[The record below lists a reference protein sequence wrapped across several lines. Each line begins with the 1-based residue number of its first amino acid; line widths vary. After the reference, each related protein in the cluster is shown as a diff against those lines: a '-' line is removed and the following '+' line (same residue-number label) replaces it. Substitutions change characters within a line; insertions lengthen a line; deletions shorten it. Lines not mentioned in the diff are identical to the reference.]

1 MQSDTQ
7 TSFGTLFDAAVLLP
21 LTALDLAFARYL
33 QQAQP
38 SEDARH
44 TWLAALVSHQFG
56 RGHACLDLDVLRQSG
71 VLALAW
77 DGRLQDALP
86 PDLAQAAASL
96 PWINGDASPLVLDGP
111 RLYLRRNWQAEQ
123 TIRAAIAARL
133 AQPKAVPD
141 TLAQALDALFE
152 PAPLPAAATLDQP
165 VPAVATVPKVSF
177 GPTVPIVPTVPPG
190 TLTQADTLAQPIPTA
205 QAVSPSPP
213 AQPGMLVAA
222 ASAAA
227 PDWQKIACALAARG
241 RFTLITGGPGTGKTT
256 TVVRLLAL
264 LQSQASRPL
273 RIALAAPTGKAAARL
288 GESIAQA
295 VKKLPASMQANI
307 PTQAQTLHKLLQ
319 VRAAVQAR
327 PAPELALDLVVVDE
341 ASMIDLELMARLM
354 SSVPLSASLI
364 LLGDKDQL
372 ASVEAGAVMGQLCE
386 GAQAGGY
393 SADTAQ
399 WIQATTGQD
408 VRAWCGIGSKLAQQ
422 TVMLRHSHR
431 FAAGSQIGQWAS
443 AVNAGQ
449 RHTVA
454 DLWASTPLWQPDQAV
469 GVTPLR
475 PGQAADIT
483 PLQASQAANVTPR
496 KPSQAANVTSLQSD
510 HAVSVTRL
518 QPSASWDAS
527 LTQLVGAGWQSTL
540 EALSAVT
547 QGNPQTTGWSN
558 TVAQPSNTDAS
569 AVPSAAQAPFLHG
582 PGVCS
587 DEQALAL
594 LQALSQFQIL
604 CALREGPW
612 GVLALNRNI
621 ARALGF
627 PLDCWYVG
635 RPVMVTR
642 NDYNLGLMN
651 GDIGLCLPTA
661 PGLRVAFAT
670 PGQSGTTGVRWV
682 LPSRLDAVE
691 TVFAM
696 TVHKSQGSEFD
707 QVALV
712 LPDRMA
718 PVLTRELLYT
728 SITRAKTR
736 LTLVVPQAGV
746 LRQAVATQIL
756 RSGGLTMERTP

>member
-1 MQSDTQ
+1 MNTVEW
-7 TSFGTLFDAAVLLP
+7 LEAAKSLP
-21 LTALDLAFARYL
+21 LSPLDVAFAQYL

-44 TWLAALVSHQFG
+44 IWLAALVSHQFG
-56 RGHACLDLDVLRQSG
+56 RGHACLDLAVLRQNG

-77 DGRLQDALP
+77 EARLQDALP
-86 PDLAQAAASL
+86 PDLADAAASL
-96 PWINGDASPLVLDGP
+96 PWVQGDASPLVLDGA

-123 TIRAAIAARL
+123 SIRECIQARL
-133 AQPKAVPD
+133 AQPNPVPD

-152 PAPLPAAATLDQP
+152 PALLPAAKT
-165 VPAVATVPKVSF
+165 S
-177 GPTVPIVPTVPPG
+177 
-190 TLTQADTLAQPIPTA
+190 
-205 QAVSPSPP
+205 
-213 AQPGMLVAA
+213 
-222 ASAAA
+222 ASA
-227 PDWQKIACALAARG
+227 PDWQKVACAVAARG
-241 RFTLITGGPGTGKTT
+241 KFTLITGGPGTGKTT

-273 RIALAAPTGKAAARL
+273 RMALAAPTGKAAARL

-295 VKKLPASMQANI
+295 VKKLPAHMQAHI

-319 VRAAVQAR
+319 VRAAVQAT

-354 SSVPLSASLI
+354 ASVPLSASLI

-372 ASVEAGAVMGQLCE
+372 ASVEAGAVMGQLCA

-393 SADTAQ
+393 SVESAQ
-399 WIQATTGQD
+399 WIQTTTGQD
-408 VRAWCGIGSKLAQQ
+408 VRAWCGAGSSLAQQ

-431 FAAGSQIGQWAS
+431 FAAASQIGQWAS

-449 RHTVA
+449 RQTVA
-454 DLWASTPLWQPDQAV
+454 DLWASAPLWQPAM
-469 GVTPLR
+469 T
-475 PGQAADIT
+475 ADAT
-483 PLQASQAANVTPR
+483 PLQPDQPT
-496 KPSQAANVTSLQSD
+496 
-510 HAVSVTRL
+510 SVTRL
-518 QPSASWDAS
+518 QPAAAWDAS
-527 LTQLVGAGWQSTL
+527 LTELVRAGWQATL
-540 EALSAVT
+540 TALDTVT
-547 QGNPQTTGWSN
+547 QTN
-558 TVAQPSNTDAS
+558 T
-569 AVPSAAQAPFLHG
+569 
-582 PGVCS
+582 CS
-587 DEQALAL
+587 DAQALAL
-594 LQALSQFQIL
+594 LQSLSQFQAL

-612 GVLALNRNI
+612 GVLALNRHM

-627 PLDCWYVG
+627 PPEGWYAG

-661 PGLRVAFAT
+661 RGLRVAFAT
-670 PGQSGTTGVRWV
+670 PDQSGTMGVRWV

-691 TVFAM
+691 TVFVM
-696 TVHKSQGSEFD
+696 TVHKSQGSEFE
-707 QVALV
+707 QVALI
-712 LPDRMA
+712 LPDRVA

-728 SITRAKTR
+728 GITRAKTR

-756 RSGGLTMERTP
+756 RSGGLTMVPTP